1 MAFVRFSKQG
11 QPVDD
16 VEFCQLL
23 QERKG
28 VMFCPGSKCFGEDKD
43 FRGYVRIGFVCE
55 TEVLRQG
62 LDELRSFMQDG
73 YSDVRLA
80 S

>member
-16 VEFCQLL
+16 ITFCQLL
-23 QERKG
+23 LERKG
-28 VMFCPGSKCFGEDKD
+28 VMFCPGSKCFGADRD
-43 FRGYVRIGFVCE
+43 FKGYVRIGFVCE
-55 TEVLRQG
+55 TEVLREG
-62 LDELRSFMQDG
+62 LDELRSFMRDE
-73 YSDVRLA
+73 YPDVPLE